1 MSEEEILRYIL
12 CCVSYKHMFDL
23 SPRITD
29 SDRKKENLLFSSA
42 VYFLRELCKNKN
54 ITVEDIKK
62 ESTMKEVT
70 YKDWEKNPTP
80 RMMWVWDSNENN
92 KKQRKVIYL
101 VKENIAYPV
110 MVLSHDGID
119 LIKYKHCA
127 EIKKQRRMTNRELS
141 HWLREKP
148 TREFKYNQ
156 CDDNGINSY
165 LYYYESN
172 ADKEVDESV
181 VIRED
186 DGDWREPLVEVE
198 E

>member
-70 YKDWEKNPTP
+70 YKDWVKNPTP
-80 RMMWVWDSNENN
+80 RMMWVWDSDEKN

-101 VKENIAYPV
+101 LKENITYPV
-110 MVLSHDGID
+110 IVLTHDDID
-119 LIKYKHCA
+119 LSRYQHCA
-127 EIKKQRRMTNRELS
+127 EIENQRRMTNKELS
-141 HWLREKP
+141 RWLREKP
-148 TREFKYNQ
+148 TRECTHHNDS
-156 CDDNGINSY
+156 DDRLVYSIHTY
-165 LYYYESN
+165 LEICAN
-172 ADKEVDESV
+172 EEVDDCIL
-181 VIRED
+181 IRED
-186 DGDWREPLVEVE
+186 DSDWREPLVEE
-198 E
+198 